1 MSSSASPAAWWARSR
16 VRILLP
22 VIFLA
27 PALYFLLSP
36 PSSPPFFFTLP
47 TSREESPSA
56 SGSRV
61 IWAQRRVAE
70 WRSCGW
76 WRAAMPAPSRR
87 NGYIRIDCYGGLNQ
101 LRRDLCDGIA
111 VARLLNA
118 TMVLPKFEVAAYWN
132 ESSGFA
138 DVFDVDY
145 FIEQTRGYVEVVKD
159 MPEEIASKEPFK
171 VDCSKRK
178 GHFDYVETV
187 LPALLEHQY
196 ISLTPAMSQRRDSA
210 IEAARGEDR
219 KALTA
224 IKGTRVDRLREASD
238 TGHHRGRHKRARSSP
253 PRHDDEPPPPP
264 PLSPAVTGGAHGGAA
279 WHSTV
284 LAEDVESAVIVAAL
298 THVISSTAAEV
309 TTAVPPVTVAPQRAA
324 TATMF
329 GQQVMQ
335 QPPRG
340 FPPLPSS
347 SGSAA
352 TAPEQQQP
360 RRRYRGVRQRPW
372 GKWAAEIRDPVKAA
386 RVWLG
391 TFDTAEDAARAYDA
405 AAVRFKG
412 SKAKVNFPDEVAG
425 ASIAAVQ
432 LPRHHQHHPPTSLPP
447 LPVPAHLRPHFSL
460 AGGQSTTPAPAA
472 AAVAAPP
479 REEFPDLS
487 SYAHI
492 LQSGDLEYDFH
503 AAVSAGL
510 TTTAGRSSSSSS
522 LSMPPPSEDL
532 DYKPPFGPSN

>member
-1 MSSSASPAAWWARSR
+1 MSSSAWWAHGRI
-16 VRILLP
+16 RILLP
-22 VIFLA
+22 ALFLA
-27 PALYFLLSP
+27 PALFFLLSP
-36 PSSPPFFFTLP
+36 PSSPPFFTAP
-47 TSREESPSA
+47 AAREESR

-61 IWAQRRVAE
+61 IWAQRRVVE
-70 WRSCGW
+70 WRPCGW

-145 FIEQTRGYVEVVKD
+145 FIQQTRGYVEVVKD
-159 MPEEIASKEPFK
+159 MPEQIASKEPFK

-224 IKGTRVDRLREASD
+224 KGTRVDRLREASD
-238 TGHHRGRHKRARSSP
+238 QGHHHRRRKREEEASSP
-253 PRHDDEPPPPP
+253 PRHDDEPPPTQRPV
-264 PLSPAVTGGAHGGAA
+264 VTTAGARVSGGGGGGV
-279 WHSTV
+279 WRSSV
-284 LAEDVESAVIVAAL
+284 VAEDVELAVIVAAL
-298 THVISSTAAEV
+298 THVISSTAAEP
-309 TTAVPPVTVAPQRAA
+309 TTAVPPVTAAQQRAA

-329 GQQVMQ
+329 GQQGMHQ
-335 QPPRG
+335 RG
-340 FPPLPSS
+340 FPLPS

-352 TAPEQQQP
+352 ATPSPLPEQHQQGAVARP
-360 RRRYRGVRQRPW
+360 RYRGVRQRPW

-391 TFDTAEDAARAYDA
+391 TFDTAEEAARAYDA

-412 SKAKVNFPDEVAG
+412 SKAKVNFPDQVFA
-425 ASIAAVQ
+425 ASRHVQ
-432 LPRHHQHHPPTSLPP
+432 LPQRHHHH
-447 LPVPAHLRPHFSL
+447 L
-460 AGGQSTTPAPAA
+460 AAA
-472 AAVAAPP
+472 GTAAVAPK
-479 REEFPDLS
+479 EEFPDLS
-487 SYAHI
+487 RYAHI
-492 LQSGDLEYDFH
+492 LQSGDVEYGFH
-503 AAVSAGL
+503 AAGPAGL
-510 TTTAGRSSSSSS
+510 TPPGQSSSSSS
-522 LSMPPPSEDL
+522 MPPAPPSEDHRGEDL
-532 DYKPPFGPSN
+532 NQEKKPRFGPSNLI